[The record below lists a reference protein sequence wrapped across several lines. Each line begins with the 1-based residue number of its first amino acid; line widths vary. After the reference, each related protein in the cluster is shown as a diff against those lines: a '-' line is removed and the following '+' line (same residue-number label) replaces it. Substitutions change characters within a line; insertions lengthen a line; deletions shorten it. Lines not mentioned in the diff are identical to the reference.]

1 MRSKRPYLTRTAK
14 EYKDTTKTEKRCY
27 DRKKRARKETA
38 ETCQARGKMHAA
50 KMHKNRPVKLCI
62 ITKISKLIILCL
74 KNKLTYYILLIVNSA
89 AAVSGYS
96 FPAPWFI
103 GESS

>member
-1 MRSKRPYLTRTAK
+1 MRTAK
-14 EYKDTTKTEKRCY
+14 EYKDTTKTEKRGY

-38 ETCQARGKMHAA
+38 KTCQARGKMHAA

-62 ITKISKLIILCL
+62 ITKISKLIILRL
-74 KNKLTYYILLIVNSA
+74 QNELTYYILLTVNSA

>member
-1 MRSKRPYLTRTAK
+1 MIEKSRCDRLERATRDTAG
-14 EYKDTTKTEKRCY
+14 KDQE
-27 DRKKRARKETA
+27 
-38 ETCQARGKMHAA
+38 RGKMQGDNL
-50 KMHKNRPVKLCI
+50 HKNRCVNLCI
-62 ITKISKLIILCL
+62 ITKISKLIILYL
-74 KNKLTYYILLIVNSA
+74 KNKLTYYILLTVNSA